1 VLKLLTVLF
10 YLKTYIAKK
19 VGMKNISTILS
30 VIALALTGVLF
41 YLHYTH
47 KEELKKVSVAAGANG
62 QHNFR
67 IAYFDIDSLQANY
80 TFYKD
85 ALEEMKGKES
95 VANAEL
101 QDTKARFQRR
111 IQQLQ
116 EKGPT
121 MSQAEGEAAQRE
133 VGKMEQDYRKREGQL
148 QENLQ
153 TQQMDMTK
161 LMRRQ
166 IEDYLAEFN
175 KEKGYAY
182 IFSYEPG
189 FIMYY
194 KDSAYDVTGDL
205 IKGLNDKY
213 KSTKKK

>member
-1 VLKLLTVLF
+1 
-10 YLKTYIAKK
+10 
-19 VGMKNISTILS
+19 MRNISTILS
-30 VIALALTGVLF
+30 IIALALAGVLF
-41 YLHYTH
+41 YLHFSDKGKT
-47 KEELKKVSVAAGANG
+47 KSVSVDAGSDG
-62 QHNFR
+62 HHDFK
-67 IAYFDIDSLQANY
+67 IAYFDIDSLQSSY

-85 ALEEMKGKES
+85 ALEEMKSKES

-101 QDTKARFQRR
+101 QDIKAKFQRR

-133 VGKMEQDYRKREGQL
+133 VAKMEQDYRKREAQL
-148 QENLQ
+148 QDNLQ
-153 TQQMDMTK
+153 NQQMDMTK
-161 LMRRQ
+161 LMRKQ
-166 IEDYLAEFN
+166 IEDYLSEFN

-194 KDSAYDVTGDL
+194 KDSLYDVTGAL
-205 IKGLNDKY
+205 VQGLNEKY
-213 KSTKKK
+213 KSKKKK

>member
-1 VLKLLTVLF
+1 
-10 YLKTYIAKK
+10 
-19 VGMKNISTILS
+19 MRNISTILS
-30 VIALALTGVLF
+30 IIALALTGVLF
-41 YLHYTH
+41 YLHFTH
-47 KEELKKVSVAAGANG
+47 TEKLKQVSVAANKGGQNG
-62 QHNFR
+62 FK
-67 IAYFDIDSLQANY
+67 IAYFDIDSLQSNY

-95 VANAEL
+95 AANTEL
-101 QDTKARFQRR
+101 QDIKARFQRR

-133 VGKMEQDYRKREGQL
+133 VAKMEQDYRKREAQL
-148 QENLQ
+148 QESLQ
-153 TQQMDMTK
+153 NQQMDMTK
-161 LMRRQ
+161 LMRKQ
-166 IEDYLAEFN
+166 IEDYLAEYN
-175 KEKGYAY
+175 KQKGYAY

-194 KDSAYDVTGDL
+194 KDSLYDITSDL
-205 IKGLNDKY
+205 VQGLNNKY

>member
-1 VLKLLTVLF
+1 
-10 YLKTYIAKK
+10 
-19 VGMKNISTILS
+19 MRNISTILS
-30 VIALALTGVLF
+30 IVALALTGVLF
-41 YLHYTH
+41 YLHFSQ
-47 KEELKKVSVAAGANG
+47 KGIAKDVSVAANKDG
-62 QHNFR
+62 HHDFK
-67 IAYFDIDSLQANY
+67 IAYFDIDSLQSSY

-95 VANAEL
+95 AANAEL
-101 QDTKARFQRR
+101 QDIKAKFQRR

-116 EKGPT
+116 EKGPS

-133 VGKMEQDYRKREGQL
+133 VAKMEQDYRKREAQL
-148 QENLQ
+148 QDNLQ
-153 TQQMDMTK
+153 NQQMDMTK
-161 LMRRQ
+161 LMRKQ

-175 KEKGYAY
+175 KQKGYAY

-205 IKGLNDKY
+205 VQGLNEKY
-213 KSTKKK
+213 KSKKKK

>member
-1 VLKLLTVLF
+1 
-10 YLKTYIAKK
+10 
-19 VGMKNISTILS
+19 MRNISTILS
-30 VIALALTGVLF
+30 IIALALTGVLF
-41 YLHYTH
+41 YLHFSS
-47 KEELKKVSVAAGANG
+47 KGASKNVPVAADKDG
-62 QHNFR
+62 HHDFK
-67 IAYFDIDSLQANY
+67 IAYFDIDSLQSSY

-95 VANAEL
+95 AANAEL
-101 QDTKARFQRR
+101 QDIKARYQRR

-133 VGKMEQDYRKREGQL
+133 VAKMDQDYRKREAQL
-148 QENLQ
+148 QDNLQ
-153 TQQMDMTK
+153 NQQMDMTK
-161 LMRRQ
+161 LMRKQ

-175 KEKGYAY
+175 KQKGYAY

-194 KDSAYDVTGDL
+194 KDSLYDVTSAL
-205 IKGLNDKY
+205 VQGLNEKY
-213 KSTKKK
+213 KSKKKK